1 MSKMKLKNA
10 IASLQ
15 GYIEGCIRQ
24 PSMQHQHLSGA
35 GAIHFLEEK
44 LRTYYGKKHAVT
56 FSNATTALQTL
67 CMAMDLNNTEIVTS
81 PINWGGSISPFLM
94 HRNKLRFTSFDPVS
108 LNISLR
114 DLPSAITQKTKAVL
128 SVDFNGTPVDS
139 EIIRDFC
146 SQNNL
151 LYISDSAQSL
161 GSSLNNKP
169 AGYYADAIVLS
180 FSPGKSF
187 FAGEGGAVITDDDTI
202 YEKLLW
208 LSQHPSRQKIAFGLS
223 NYNDYAPINGRMN
236 PLSAILL
243 NETFEDSCNDLKEYQ
258 IKCFR
263 LIRQLQ
269 SNNLIEETP
278 HIATPSAST
287 FFGLSLKLHESS
299 SIRQITEFLKLQKK
313 PFFADEYFPRV
324 IPFETSFSKQFRKRF
339 SCSNALVEQNNTMQ
353 QNHWF
358 RLTYSPS
365 IATV

>member
-1 MSKMKLKNA
+1 MKLHSA

-15 GYIEGCIRQ
+15 GYIEGCLQQ

-35 GAIHFLEEK
+35 GATYFLEEK
-44 LRTYYGKKHAVT
+44 LKAYYNKKYAVT
-56 FSNATTALQTL
+56 FSNATTAIQTL
-67 CMAMDLNNTEIVTS
+67 CIAMDLNNTEILTS
-81 PINWGGSISPFLM
+81 PINWGGSISPFLL

-108 LNISLR
+108 LNLSLR

-128 SVDFNGTPVDS
+128 SVDFNGIPVDS
-139 EIIRDFC
+139 EAIKTFC

-151 LYISDSAQSL
+151 IYISDSAQSL

-169 AGYYADAIVLS
+169 AGYFADAIVLS

-187 FAGEGGAVITDDDTI
+187 FTGEGGAVITDDGTI

-208 LSQHPSRQKIAFGLS
+208 YSQHPSRQKTVFGLS

-243 NETFEDSCNDLKEYQ
+243 NETFEDTYNALKEYQ
-258 IKCFR
+258 FKCFR

-269 SNNLIEETP
+269 AINLIEETP
-278 HIATPSAST
+278 HIPAPSAST
-287 FFGLSLKLHESS
+287 FFGLSLKLKESS
-299 SIRQITEFLKLQKK
+299 SIMQVTEFLKLQNQ
-313 PFFADEYFPRV
+313 PFFVDEYFPRV
-324 IPFETSFSKQFRKRF
+324 IPFEASFRKQFRKRF
-339 SCSNALVEQNNTMQ
+339 SCSKALVEQNKTIQ

>member
-1 MSKMKLKNA
+1 
-10 IASLQ
+10 
-15 GYIEGCIRQ
+15 
-24 PSMQHQHLSGA
+24 
-35 GAIHFLEEK
+35 
-44 LRTYYGKKHAVT
+44 
-56 FSNATTALQTL
+56 
-67 CMAMDLNNTEIVTS
+67 MAMDLNNTEIVTS

-108 LNISLR
+108 LNISLK

-139 EIIRDFC
+139 ETIKTFC

-151 LYISDSAQSL
+151 IYISDSAQSL

-243 NETFEDSCNDLKEYQ
+243 NETFEATFHALKEYQ
-258 IKCFR
+258 NICFR
-263 LIRQLQ
+263 FIRQLQ
-269 SNNLIEETP
+269 ANNLIEETP
-278 HIATPSAST
+278 HISGPSAST
-287 FFGLSLKLHESS
+287 FFGLTLKLKQSS
-299 SIRQITEFLKLQKK
+299 SLNQVNEFLKLHNQ
-313 PFFADEYFPRV
+313 PFIADEYTPRV
-324 IPFETSFSKQFRKRF
+324 IPFEASFRKQFRRKY
-339 SCSNALVEQNNTMQ
+339 SCSDALIEQHKEMKFNQ
-353 QNHWF
+353 WF

-365 IATV
+365 TATV